1 MQEDPTLKKLTISNS
16 ALEMNGLRR
25 VAPQLPQKLL
35 ANKDPDTPYPLR
47 DTYTNIRD
55 ERTDIHEGSTDIHDE
70 LADIHNEHA
79 DIRDKQA
86 DIRDK
91 HADIRDKHTD
101 TDMKSRLLSPC
112 LDLPHDFA
120 VRLRV
125 SSNSRPC
132 TRPVRV
138 FMFHLGI

>member
-25 VAPQLPQKLL
+25 IATQLPQKLL

-47 DTYTNIRD
+47 DTHTNIRD
-55 ERTDIHEGSTDIHDE
+55 ERTDTHDERTDIHDK
-70 LADIHNEHA
+70 N
-79 DIRDKQA
+79 
-86 DIRDK
+86 
-91 HADIRDKHTD
+91 ADIRDKHTD
-101 TDMKSRLLSPC
+101 TDTKPRLLSPC

-132 TRPVRV
+132 TR
-138 FMFHLGI
+138 FMLALCC

>member
-25 VAPQLPQKLL
+25 VATQLPQKLL

-47 DTYTNIRD
+47 DTHTNIRD
-55 ERTDIHEGSTDIHDE
+55 ERTDIHDE
-70 LADIHNEHA
+70 RT
-79 DIRDKQA
+79 DIRDKHA

-91 HADIRDKHTD
+91 HADIRDKHAD

-132 TRPVRV
+132 TR
-138 FMFHLGI
+138 FMLALCC